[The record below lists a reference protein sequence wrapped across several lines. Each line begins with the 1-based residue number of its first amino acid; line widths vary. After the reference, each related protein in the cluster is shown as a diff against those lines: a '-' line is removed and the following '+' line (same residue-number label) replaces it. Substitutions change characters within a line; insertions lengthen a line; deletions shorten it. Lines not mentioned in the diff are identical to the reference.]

1 MNKIVSRIDQY
12 IMSNQK
18 TNDIKYHNP
27 AKSINTNHI
36 EKIGFN
42 YLEVLPDPPKNNSAE
57 VLSELEELADIT
69 RFRNSSQTYLVY
81 VVDREP
87 LELFENFA
95 LKHDITLPV
104 FKFKELYNNY
114 IDDIIT
120 DTKNYFNRPRPIQL
134 AKHLNIKLNV
144 IDTESHATPAY
155 PSGHA
160 AYGYFAAHLFSD
172 THSKYKKEFFEIAD
186 KCAYARMLQGVHY
199 RSDGKA
205 AKLLISRI
213 YKRIITLDNKRK
225 VENAT
230 ISQVIE

>member
-1 MNKIVSRIDQY
+1 MNKILSKIDQH
-12 IMSNQK
+12 IMPHKNI
-18 TNDIKYHNP
+18 NDIKYHNP
-27 AKSINTNHI
+27 EKPINTNHM

-42 YLEVLPDPPKNNSAE
+42 YLTVIPDPPKNNSVE
-57 VLSELEELADIT
+57 VLSELEELVDLT
-69 RFRNSSQTYLVY
+69 LFRNSSQTYLIY

-95 LKHDITLPV
+95 IKHDITLPS

-114 IDDIIT
+114 VDDIIT
-120 DTKNYFNRPRPIQL
+120 DIKNYFNRPRPAQL
-134 AKHLNIKLNV
+134 AKHLNKKLNV
-144 IDTESHATPAY
+144 IETESHSTPAY

-172 THSKYKKEFFEIAD
+172 TYAQYKKDFFKIAD
-186 KCAYARMLQGVHY
+186 QCAYARMLQGVHY

-205 AKLLISRI
+205 SKLLISRI
-213 YKRIITLDNKRK
+213 YKKITTLDNQRK
-225 VENAT
+225 VENAK